1 MFHKIALHKIHLV
14 LFIITLTFI
23 TGCFDK
29 PNEFVSPSWDIEFNI
44 PITSKS
50 FELLELV
57 EKDSSLLKSYQDPT
71 KLGLIY
77 YGDTQSVSTIT
88 VDDELKMES
97 FQTSFSQTI
106 GPLAISIP
114 LPAATEIKVEDWT
127 TDVTSGTTQVFPE
140 QEGNVVMDV
149 TGIQTVESV
158 FAEEG
163 TLRIII
169 GNNLPVPIVLRGVLL
184 RNKSDQTII
193 ADTSANV
200 EDWINIP
207 AYDSTTISFVIRNK
221 EITNTLEYVG
231 TIWSG
236 GSNGNSVVVPPG
248 AGTVILALFENLV
261 IGAATAQLPVQ
272 SLSLNDAVSIDDS
285 TKIETAVIDQG
296 RIVLT
301 VNNNMDLNLTANIEF
316 DNLFDANNN
325 PYALTIPLNRNEQNK
340 IIEIPSLTDWQIAT
354 STPGVPTN
362 ELSYS
367 IQVTTDSTGE
377 VSTITK
383 NDSISFVLNFDQLV
397 FKSFTGQLKP
407 TIVELQESGFK
418 LDYGDIGDNL
428 KFGEINFKDAR
439 FNLNL
444 NSSMDFKLNING
456 LLKSTNGSQTNTLQ
470 LSNIVLPSPDPVSI
484 EISDLI
490 NGFSSDLPDSFSMS
504 GSALLNPDYEIIG
517 VSRGDSI
524 SGTID
529 FQIPLNVGISEGTF
543 KDTFEV
549 DLGNISEEDIEKF
562 NYAEVT
568 FSVANSIPV
577 GLTFTAEVLDEFYNS
592 VVTIPASYNNIDFIE
607 IPKPEV
613 SSEGDIIVPALTE
626 QTLRLEGNDIQEFLR
641 NPFLAIDVKFG
652 TAGSSNTPVKFM
664 TSNKISF
671 SVKGKASYKADL

>member
-221 EITNTLEYVG
+221 EITSTWEYVG

-325 PYALTIPLNRNEQNK
+325 PYTLTIPLNRNEQNK

-504 GSALLNPDYEIIG
+504 GSALLNPDYEVIG